1 MVSSGAL
8 GLALNILIEI
18 GSSFEINYQ
27 RPASGYESR
36 VDCFFSKDGRTK
48 AVVELVSPGIFKIL
62 VENLLSRHDAFEV
75 KVQAGATNTA
85 AKVINKVSHPY
96 PY

>member
-8 GLALNILIEI
+8 GLALNLLIEI
-18 GSSFEINYQ
+18 GSPFEINYQ
-27 RPASGYESR
+27 RPANGYESR
-36 VDCFFSKDGRTK
+36 VDCFFTKDGRTK
-48 AVVELVSPGIFKIL
+48 AVVDLKSPGVFKIL

-75 KVQAGATNTA
+75 KVLAGTTNTA
-85 AKVINKVSHPY
+85 TKVINKVSRPY